1 MSIAFPKWPKHIS
14 FSNFFLPRE
23 LAPRRSQ
30 DGSKTA
36 SYFQLAADPLT
47 SKFQWA
53 SFSYVFSYVLA
64 TLGHLTS
71 NLSLTC
77 FQDAILLEKLPPR
90 RPCLVN
96 CNASNLPTLA
106 SKILPCWPSCFQDG
120 FKLLLRPQLGP
131 NLAQLIIPNCV
142 QYVAVRPPPG
152 PRSAGLNPAA
162 TLGA

>member
-1 MSIAFPKWPKHIS
+1 MFWLLWAIV
-14 FSNFFLPRE
+14 LPTYPL
-23 LAPRRSQ
+23 LASKMLRRPQ
-30 DGSKTA
+30 DSPKTA
-36 SYFQLAADPLT
+36 LP
-47 SKFQWA
+47 WA
-53 SFSYVFSYVLA
+53 ILLPTCRRPSDLQVPVSLFSYVFSYVLA

-152 PRSAGLNPAA
+152 PRSAG
-162 TLGA
+162 